1 MVSMPKPPDPWQTAS
16 AQTGQNV
23 MSSIGSSIIGNANE
37 ITPYGNVTY
46 SPGSMETMTDPTTGR
61 QWQVPRYNRTTTLS
75 PAQQGLLNLQ
85 NQAATNLG
93 KTAVQ
98 QSDMLQGLLKKP
110 LSAEGL
116 QPWQAM
122 PQWNENAF
130 SNDRNRVEQALM
142 SRWHDVND
150 PGWAKRE
157 STLAAR
163 GLTPGAAGYGY
174 AADEYGRAMNDATYG
189 AITAGGQEQSR
200 LLGEERAQADFNN
213 QLRNAQFGERQ
224 TLQSFPVNLITA
236 LMSGSQVNVPQAAPY
251 RSTGIQP
258 APIADLIEQNYQDRL
273 NRSNMMNQGIF
284 GLAGNLVGL
293 PWGGMMKG
301 IA

>member
-1 MVSMPKPPDPWQTAS
+1 MVSMPKPADPFQTAA

-37 ITPYGNVTY
+37 ITPYGTVSY
-46 SPGSMETMTDPTTGR
+46 SPGSWETMTDPTTGK
-61 QWQVPRYNRTTTLS
+61 QWQIPRYNRTTTLS
-75 PAQQGLLNLQ
+75 PEQQGLLNLQ
-85 NQAATNLG
+85 NRAATNLG
-93 KTAVQ
+93 ETAVQ
-98 QSDMLQGLLKKP
+98 QSDMLKGLLKTP
-110 LSAEGL
+110 LNTEGL

-122 PQWNENAF
+122 PKWSEAAF
-130 SNDRNRVEQALM
+130 SKDRGRVEHALM

-150 PGWAKRE
+150 PGWAERE

-174 AADEYGRAMNDATYG
+174 AADEFSRAQNDATYG
-189 AITAGGQEQSR
+189 AIAAGGQEQSR

-213 QLRNAQFGERQ
+213 QLRGAEFGERQ

-284 GLAGNLVGL
+284 GLAGSVIGL
-293 PWGGMMKG
+293 PWGGMMHG
-301 IA
+301 VA

>member
-1 MVSMPKPPDPWQTAS
+1 MVSMPKPNDPYQTAA

-46 SPGSMETMTDPTTGR
+46 SPASWETMTDPSTG
-61 QWQVPRYNRTTTLS
+61 QTWQIPRYNRTTTLS
-75 PAQQGLLNLQ
+75 PQQQGLLNLQ
-85 NQAATNLG
+85 NASAKNLG
-93 KTAVQ
+93 ETAVQ
-98 QSDMLQGLLKKP
+98 QSQMLKGLLKTP
-110 LSAEGL
+110 LNTQGL
-116 QPWQAM
+116 QDWTAL
-122 PQWNENAF
+122 PQWNEAAF
-130 SNDRNRVEQALM
+130 SGDRNRVEQALM

-150 PGWAKRE
+150 PQWAQRE

-174 AADEYGRAMNDATYG
+174 AADEHARAMNDATYG

-200 LLGEERAQADFNN
+200 LLGEQAKRADFGN
-213 QLRNAQFGERQ
+213 QLRGAQFGERQ

-251 RSTGIQP
+251 RSTGISP
-258 APIADLIEQNYQDRL
+258 APIADIMAQNYQDKL
-273 NRSNMMNQGIF
+273 QQSSLINQGIF
-284 GLAGNLVGL
+284 GFAGDLIGM
-293 PWGGMMKG
+293 PWKGMLG
-301 IA
+301 STA